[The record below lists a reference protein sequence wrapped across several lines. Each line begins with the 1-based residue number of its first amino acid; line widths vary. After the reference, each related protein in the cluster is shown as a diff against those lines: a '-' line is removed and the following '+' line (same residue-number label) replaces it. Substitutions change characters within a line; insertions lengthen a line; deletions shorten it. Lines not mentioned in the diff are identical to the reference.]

1 MDLLLFFLGA
11 FFVLLGIAG
20 SVLPVIPGPI
30 TAWIG
35 ILLLYCTKAV
45 PIDYVFL
52 SLTFLVA
59 LFIFILDQFISV
71 WGVKKFG
78 GDRKSVIGSVVGLL
92 LGFVFLGPLGLLI
105 GPFLGA
111 FVGGLW
117 GQQTTR
123 ESLRSA
129 FGALVGFV
137 TGSVLKFL
145 IAFLY
150 LLFFIKSSWQHA
162 AALF

>member
-1 MDLLLFFLGA
+1 LDLLLFSLGA

-35 ILLLYCTKAV
+35 VLLLYCTKAV
-45 PIDYVFL
+45 PMDYVFL

-117 GQQTTR
+117 GQQSTR

-150 LLFFIKSSWQHA
+150 LLFFINTSWEHA
-162 AALF
+162 SALF